1 MDAYFFDSSAIVK
14 RYVNETGSIFIENLA
29 NLKGGNLILLARITQ
44 VEVASAFARRLKA
57 GSLSQTD
64 ADDALKLFQHDLTNN
79 YFVIE
84 VTKDLLDEAML
95 LATKHALRGYDAV
108 QLASALE
115 TNKERLLQGL
125 PSLILVSAD
134 TDLNNVAQI
143 EGLTVENPNNHP

>member
-1 MDAYFFDSSAIVK
+1 MGAYFFDSSAIVK
-14 RYVNETGSIFIENLA
+14 RYVNETGSIFVENLA
-29 NLKGGNLILLARITQ
+29 NLKSGNLILLARITQ
-44 VEVASAFARRLKA
+44 VEVASAFARRLKG

-84 VTKDLLDEAML
+84 VTKYLLDEASL

-115 TNKERLLQGL
+115 TNKERLSQGL
-125 PSLILVSAD
+125 LSLILVSAD
-134 TDLNNVAQI
+134 TELNNVAQI
-143 EGLTVENPNNHP
+143 EGLTVENPNDYP